1 MIRHTQYELGD
12 LGEAYVRIEFDNE
25 QEGPVITK
33 VFLMAD
39 SESVEITA
47 MCNDEMIG
55 SLTDEVDGWLDD
67 QERRA

>member
-1 MIRHTQYELGD
+1 MILHTIYDLGD
-12 LGEAYVRIEFDNE
+12 IGEAYLRLEFDNE

-47 MCNDEMIG
+47 MCIDDMI
-55 SLTDEVDGWLDD
+55 SALTDRIDGWLDD
-67 QERRA
+67 QRRKA